1 MCVTLFYAFLS
12 ISSNDYDPPRLV
24 REYLILQCSRDGY
37 EADVCAVA
45 LLLLFLI
52 RFVSRYML
60 KSRSKEFAVQAVL
73 GMEQRAIAGMFFA
86 ETFFMGMIA
95 LVFGIVLGAFGSQ
108 FITAMVM
115 DSYGKEYE
123 LVWTLFS
130 DTVLWTVGFFA
141 LSFGVVGFT
150 SAHTLQKSKT
160 IELFS
165 AEKRNEADVRTR
177 TVYAG
182 DNRDVCCDHVLLG
195 ADQRNPE
202 SLFLL

>member
-1 MCVTLFYAFLS
+1 MYARPIFKNVKRSVKDYLIYLVTMTVCVTLFYAFLS
-12 ISSNDYDPPRLV
+12 ISSNDYDPPIGA
-24 REYLILQCSRDGY
+24 EYDFTILSDGMKL
-37 EADVCAVA
+37 AVCAVA

-73 GMEQRAIAGMFFA
+73 GMEQRTIAGMFFA

-95 LVFGIVLGAFGSQ
+95 LVFGIVLGAFCSQ

-115 DSYGKEYE
+115 DSYGQEYE
-123 LVWTLFS
+123 LVWTLFP

-160 IELFS
+160 IEMCI
-165 AEKRNEADVRTR
+165 
-177 TVYAG
+177 
-182 DNRDVCCDHVLLG
+182 RDSYDGVPDRVL
-195 ADQRNPE
+195 
-202 SLFLL
+202 